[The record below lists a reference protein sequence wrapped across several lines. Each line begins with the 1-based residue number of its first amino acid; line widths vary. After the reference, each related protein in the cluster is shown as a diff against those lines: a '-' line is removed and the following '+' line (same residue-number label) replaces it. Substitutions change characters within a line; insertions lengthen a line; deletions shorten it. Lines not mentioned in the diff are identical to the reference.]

1 MSPAKPG
8 DPALPE
14 NQEHYR
20 DLVENSLDLIC
31 THTLDGVLLTVNLA
45 AARSLG
51 YESAALVNRNLHEL
65 LAPDLHSELDGYLA
79 VLRERGTATGMV
91 DLQTTAG
98 EKRTWSYISTRRT
111 EGVAA
116 PFVHSVAHDVTEILR
131 AQKALR
137 ESEERLRVAA
147 EVGRMYAW
155 EWDPVTDLVR
165 RSAECASI
173 LGNDESSPE
182 GVARDYFTFIHPDDG
197 PRLLNVVDTLTPDAP
212 DYRMQYRRTR
222 TDGVL
227 LWLEESGHAT
237 FDRAGKL
244 VRLVG
249 MTADI
254 TERKQAEAKLQ
265 TSEEFSRQIV
275 QKSPVA
281 MLVVNGGL
289 EQKAVVMNDK
299 FTVLFGYTKED
310 IAEVE
315 DWWPLAYPDES
326 YRTAIREDWQA
337 RVAEAIRS
345 QSDIEPMEARV
356 RCKNGAYRYIQ
367 FHFAP
372 LGGASL
378 VTFID
383 LTDQKNAELAL
394 ANLGRRL
401 IETQEEE
408 RSRIGQELH
417 DDLCFELAI
426 LGHGMDGLIDMLAG
440 SGAEA
445 RERAVK
451 LRKRVAEILL
461 GAAMLS
467 HELHSPKIELLGLG
481 GAVQSLCDEIAGT
494 HHIRVDFVAVDLP
507 TSLPKDISI
516 CLFRA
521 AQEALRNS
529 VKHSGAD
536 RVRVELSGKNGA
548 IQLSVCDAGV
558 GFDPATA
565 ITGPGIGLISMRERI
580 NLVKGTMAIHSK
592 PSGGTEIRCSV
603 PISGAVGAVPFQ

>member
-1 MSPAKPG
+1 
-8 DPALPE
+8 
-14 NQEHYR
+14 
-20 DLVENSLDLIC
+20 
-31 THTLDGVLLTVNLA
+31 
-45 AARSLG
+45 
-51 YESAALVNRNLHEL
+51 
-65 LAPDLHSELDGYLA
+65 
-79 VLRERGTATGMV
+79 
-91 DLQTTAG
+91 
-98 EKRTWSYISTRRT
+98 
-111 EGVAA
+111 
-116 PFVHSVAHDVTEILR
+116 
-131 AQKALR
+131 
-137 ESEERLRVAA
+137 
-147 EVGRMYAW
+147 
-155 EWDPVTDLVR
+155 
-165 RSAECASI
+165 
-173 LGNDESSPE
+173 
-182 GVARDYFTFIHPDDG
+182 
-197 PRLLNVVDTLTPDAP
+197 
-212 DYRMQYRRTR
+212 
-222 TDGVL
+222 
-227 LWLEESGHAT
+227 
-237 FDRAGKL
+237 
-244 VRLVG
+244 
-249 MTADI
+249 
-254 TERKQAEAKLQ
+254 
-265 TSEEFSRQIV
+265 
-275 QKSPVA
+275 
-281 MLVVNGGL
+281 
-289 EQKAVVMNDK
+289 
-299 FTVLFGYTKED
+299 
-310 IAEVE
+310 
-315 DWWPLAYPDES
+315 
-326 YRTAIREDWQA
+326 
-337 RVAEAIRS
+337 
-345 QSDIEPMEARV
+345 V

-372 LGGASL
+372 LGSASL

-536 RVRVELSGKNGA
+536 RVRVELAGKSGA
-548 IQLSVCDAGV
+548 IHLSVCDAGV

-603 PISGAVGAVPFQ
+603 PVSGAVGAVPFQ

>member
-1 MSPAKPG
+1 MS
-8 DPALPE
+8 
-14 NQEHYR
+14 
-20 DLVENSLDLIC
+20 
-31 THTLDGVLLTVNLA
+31 
-45 AARSLG
+45 
-51 YESAALVNRNLHEL
+51 
-65 LAPDLHSELDGYLA
+65 
-79 VLRERGTATGMV
+79 
-91 DLQTTAG
+91 
-98 EKRTWSYISTRRT
+98 
-111 EGVAA
+111 
-116 PFVHSVAHDVTEILR
+116 EILR
-131 AQKALR
+131 AQGALR

-155 EWDPVTDLVR
+155 EWDPATDSVR
-165 RSAECASI
+165 RSAEYASI
-173 LGNDESSPE
+173 LGDDGWSPE
-182 GVARDYFTFIHPDDG
+182 GVATDYFTFIHPEDG
-197 PRLLNVVDTLTPDAP
+197 PRLLSVVRALTPDAP
-212 DYRMQYRRTR
+212 NYRMQYRRTR
-222 TDGVL
+222 TDGAL

-237 FDRAGKL
+237 FGRAGKM

-254 TERKQAEAKLQ
+254 TESKQAEEKLQ
-265 TSEEFSRQIV
+265 ASEEFSRQIV

-281 MLVVNGGL
+281 MLVVSGGL
-289 EQKAVVMNDK
+289 EQQAVTMNDK
-299 FTVLFGYTKED
+299 FTALFGYTIED
-310 IAEVE
+310 IADVE
-315 DWWPLAYPDES
+315 DWWPLAYPDEL
-326 YRTAIREDWQA
+326 YRAAIREDWQA

-345 QSDIEPMEARV
+345 QSEIEPMEARV

-367 FHFAP
+367 FYFAP
-372 LGGASL
+372 LGSASL

-401 IETQEEE
+401 IEAQEEE
-408 RSRIGQELH
+408 RTRIGQELH

-426 LGHGMDGLIDMLAG
+426 LGHGMDGLVDMLAG
-440 SGAEA
+440 SGADV
-445 RERAVK
+445 RERAAK
-451 LRKRVAEILL
+451 LRKRVAEILM
-461 GAAMLS
+461 GAATLS

-494 HHIRVDFVAVDLP
+494 HHITVDFVAEDLP

-516 CLFRA
+516 CLFRV

-536 RVRVELSGKNGA
+536 RVRVELSGENGA

-565 ITGPGIGLISMRERI
+565 INGPGIGLISMRERI

-592 PSGGTEIRCSV
+592 PSGGTEILCSV
-603 PISGAVGAVPFQ
+603 PVSGPVGNVPSQ